1 MVSIYTNNESLTSK
15 NDRQAE
21 LLKIVG
27 SNVVKTQARLCTLLK
42 KAGIS
47 CTQVSVSRDIRD
59 LDLVKRDGHYV
70 VPEDQGET
78 PSLKALQEAIC
89 GFIRQAETV
98 GDHMVVVKTIPA
110 TAHSIALFL
119 DRVDWPGLKGT
130 ISGDDTVF
138 VAVKDKNTGKQV
150 AQRLRKLMKE

>member
-15 NDRQAE
+15 TERQAE

-27 SNVVKTQARLCTLLK
+27 SNVVKTQTQLSALLK
-42 KAGIS
+42 KADIS
-47 CTQVSVSRDIRD
+47 CTQVSVSRDIRE
-59 LDLVKRDGHYV
+59 LGLVKRDGQYV
-70 VPEDQGET
+70 VPEDQAET
-78 PSLKALQEAIC
+78 PSLKALQEAVR

-98 GDHMVVVKTIPA
+98 GDNMVVVKTLPA
-110 TAHSIALFL
+110 TAHSIALFVDRL
-119 DRVDWPGLKGT
+119 DWQGLKGT
-130 ISGDDTVF
+130 IAGDDTVF